1 MVGGGEE
8 ADAALAGYSRDE
20 QAFEP
25 EPGPGPAGR
34 DLRAGPAQRRDPG
47 RQVPP
52 QGGGG
57 GEPQTSAGAGGGR
70 AGGGREDM
78 RRNTSVY
85 VEGLPNDATVAEVF
99 KHFSSKCGIIK
110 QDGGEPRV
118 KFYTDAEGKRKGDG
132 LISFL
137 KPPSVDLALALL
149 DGVPLRPGAAEP
161 CELQVSPAQFEKG
174 LKYVA
179 DPKKRRTAAGSGMG
193 MGGRKKPRRQDR
205 ELAWDG
211 SDEQLPST
219 RVLVVLRGMF
229 TLEEAYGDAAFGPE
243 LEADVKEECSKM
255 GRVDQVRAF
264 VRHPDGVVTVLFHFP
279 DEAEACVARMHGRYF
294 GGHRLEAALHDGY
307 TNFWAESLPKPAAEP
322 SPAEARRLEAFA
334 RDLEADPAPGP
345 AA

>member
-1 MVGGGEE
+1 
-8 ADAALAGYSRDE
+8 
-20 QAFEP
+20 
-25 EPGPGPAGR
+25 
-34 DLRAGPAQRRDPG
+34 
-47 RQVPP
+47 
-52 QGGGG
+52 
-57 GEPQTSAGAGGGR
+57 
-70 AGGGREDM
+70 M
-78 RRNTSVY
+78 RRSTSVY

-110 QDGGEPRV
+110 HGDGGEPRV

-132 LISFL
+132 LVTFL

-161 CELQVSPAQFEKG
+161 CELQVSPAQFEMKG
-174 LKYVA
+174 SKYVA

-205 ELAWDG
+205 ELTWDG

-243 LEADVKEECSKM
+243 LEADVEEECSKM

-264 VRHPDGVVTVLFHFP
+264 VRHPDGIVTVLFHFP

-294 GGHRLEAALHDGY
+294 GGHRLEAAIHDGY

-322 SPAEARRLEAFA
+322 GPAEARRLEAFA